1 MHRNKIKSVI
11 EDEVAA
17 QVKKEVEEWGK
28 KPAIPRFVSEL
39 EKMVEEDNKILREAL
54 TQLGNS

>member
-1 MHRNKIKSVI
+1 M
-11 EDEVAA
+11 

-28 KPAIPRFVSEL
+28 KPAITQFVGAL
-39 EKMVEEDNKILREAL
+39 EKVVVEDNKILTEAL